1 MIDVINIVFR
11 FFDFFV
17 VVGVIFY
24 GVRNYIIPVVEKMLR
39 EYSVFIYNLES
50 DCKNLQL
57 QIQSIY
63 EKMQDQDR
71 QFQAMQ
77 ARFMIWQK
85 KCNESIE
92 AQKAE
97 QQKIDVTIQDRFKIR
112 SEYMKNDS
120 LVQEQLPAILHE
132 VTKTV
137 QHTYHGNDKQKQYI
151 DTLIHDMKEQS

>member
-1 MIDVINIVFR
+1 MIDTIDIVFR

-24 GVRNYIIPVVEKMLR
+24 AIKNYIIPAVEKMLR
-39 EYSVFIYNLES
+39 EYGVFIYNLES

-57 QIQSIY
+57 QTQSIY

-77 ARFMIWQK
+77 ARFVMWQK
-85 KCNESIE
+85 KCNERVL
-92 AQKAE
+92 AQKLE
-97 QQKIDVTIQDRFKIR
+97 QKKIDITMQDRFDMR

-120 LVQEQLPAILHE
+120 LIQEQLPAILDAT
-132 VTKTV
+132 TKTL
-137 QHTYHGNDKQKQYI
+137 QHVYHGGYKQKQYI
-151 DTLIHDMKEQS
+151 DTLIHGMKERS